1 MSWLFKQLE
10 NKTRF
15 QKSNILTF
23 CTVDVG
29 NGAGG
34 DVEQENPSVKP
45 SKRSFSLIGCH
56 WKEKKE
62 DYKSL
67 HLLKSKQTTQPAHF

>member
-1 MSWLFKQLE
+1 MSSLFKKLE

-15 QKSNILTF
+15 QNSNILTF
-23 CTVDVG
+23 TTVDVG

-56 WKEKKE
+56 CNEKK
-62 DYKSL
+62 KKKRL
-67 HLLKSKQTTQPAHF
+67 